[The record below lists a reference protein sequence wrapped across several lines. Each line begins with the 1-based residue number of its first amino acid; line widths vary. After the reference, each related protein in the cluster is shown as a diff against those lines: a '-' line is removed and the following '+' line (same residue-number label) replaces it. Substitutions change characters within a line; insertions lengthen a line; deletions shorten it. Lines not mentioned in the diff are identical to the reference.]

1 MDNENREREKSE
13 QWQCG
18 YAQAI
23 EKFPER
29 KKSFVNLSGIP
40 VKPLYT
46 PIDTTDLNYL
56 EQLGFPGEYPY
67 TRGIYTTMYRT
78 QPWSRRMLIGFESP
92 ETWNAR
98 QRDMFRAGQTAV
110 NLAHCNSWMRG
121 FDVDM
126 VDKELVGTCGT
137 PINVFKDMEICFDGI
152 DLDKVSVALNDCG
165 PFTSTAMFL
174 SLAEKR
180 GVPFSC
186 LSGTANQ
193 ADFLSHYASLHMY
206 IRFSQEGHRRATVDW
221 IKFCVNNLPRWNPLS
236 VIGQHM
242 QQAGATPLQ
251 ELAFTLSSAIYF
263 VEECLKAGLDIDA
276 FAPRVSFFFDVTI
289 NVMEEMAKF
298 RAGRR
303 IWAKLMKERW
313 GAKDPR
319 SQRFKFHAQT
329 SGRELTRQ
337 QVLNNV
343 VRVAFQ
349 AMAAVLGGAQSI
361 HTDAYDEALNSPSPE
376 AARLALMTQNIIAE
390 ETGLADVIDP
400 IGGSYYLETLT
411 NQMEEKTWEYIAK
424 IESMGGMLKA
434 IEKGFIQDEI
444 ARSSLKDIRAIEQKE
459 KIVIGLNESVIPE
472 ELDFNPNLPK
482 PDPVKVQQQIDRV
495 KGIKKN
501 RDQLKA
507 KAALEN
513 LKRIAEGNT
522 GNLFEGVMNCVKS
535 DVSHGEI
542 IAGLQEVYGEG
553 KLIMAGF

>member
-1 MDNENREREKSE
+1 MGSANREKEKIE
-13 QWQCG
+13 QWQNL
-18 YAQAI
+18 YSQTL
-23 EKFPER
+23 ERMPER
-29 KKSFVNLSGIP
+29 KKSFANLSGIP
-40 VKPLYT
+40 LKPLYT
-46 PIDTTDLNYL
+46 PLDTEGIDYS
-56 EQLGFPGEYPY
+56 EKLGVPGEYPF
-67 TRGIYTTMYRT
+67 TRGVYPTMYRT

-98 QRDMFRAGQTAV
+98 QKEMFCAGQTAV

-121 FDVDM
+121 LDVDM
-126 VDKELVGTCGT
+126 VEKELVGTCGT
-137 PINVFKDMEICFDGI
+137 PINVLKDMEICFDGI

-165 PFTSTAMFL
+165 PFTSTAMLL

-180 GVPFSC
+180 GTPFSC

-206 IRFSQEGHRRATVDW
+206 IRFSQEGHRRATTDW
-221 IKFCVNNLPRWNPLS
+221 IKFCVNNLPHWNPLS

-242 QQAGATPLQ
+242 QQAGATPVQ
-251 ELAFTLSSAIYF
+251 ELAFTLASAIYH
-263 VEECLKAGLDIDA
+263 VEECLKAGLNIDA
-276 FAPRVSFFFDVTI
+276 FASRVTFFFDVTI
-289 NVMEEMAKF
+289 NVMEEIAKF

-349 AMAAVLGGAQSI
+349 ALAAVLGGAQSI

-411 NQMEEKTWEYIAK
+411 NQMEEKTWEYINK
-424 IESMGGMLKA
+424 IEAMGGMLKA
-434 IEKGFIQDEI
+434 LEKGFIQDEI
-444 ARSSLKDIRAIEQKE
+444 ARSSLNDIKAIEQKE
-459 KIVIGLNESVIPE
+459 KIVIGLNENVIPE
-472 ELDFNPNLPK
+472 ELDFDPNLPK

-495 KGIKKN
+495 KAIKKN
-501 RDQLKA
+501 RNQAQARKS
-507 KAALEN
+507 LEH
-513 LKRIAEGNT
+513 LKRTAEGNT
-522 GNLFEGVMNCVKS
+522 GNLFEAVIDCVKS
-535 DVSHGEI
+535 DVSHGEVV
-542 IAGLQEVYGEG
+542 AALQEVYGQG